1 MNTEITASRG
11 AVEVKKEKL
20 VNDIKT
26 VVDDADKLLKEVAN
40 SAAEE
45 FAGAR
50 TKFEAQMGEAKS
62 RLHDARVTA
71 ANNACSAM
79 NATQDYARQ
88 NPLKIIAVA
97 AAGLIAVICLSRCSS
112 K

>member
-1 MNTEITASRG
+1 MNTEIAGSRG

-20 VNDIKT
+20 VSDIKA
-26 VVDDADKLLKEVAN
+26 VVDDADQLLKEVAN

-50 TKFEAQMGEAKS
+50 TRFEAKMGEAKS

-71 ANNACSAM
+71 TSNACGAV
-79 NATQDYARQ
+79 NATQDYVRQ
-88 NPLKIIAVA
+88 NPLKFFAVI
-97 AAGLIAVICLSRCSS
+97 AAGLIAVLCLSCRSS
-112 K
+112 R